1 MRHAGID
8 GRSYSGCENEIMADD
23 GGDDF
28 AHVGGFI
35 RQALAAQGFMR
46 LVGAEVE
53 EVAPGRCVLGVDF
66 RPDLT
71 QHHGFFHGGVIAFLF
86 DNTTAA
92 AAGTIVQD
100 PKKEGLLSAEYKLN
114 ILSAAR
120 GPRLRCRA
128 EVVKPGRTLIVV
140 EGRVFEVG
148 AEDGREKP
156 VAIGLATIARVP
168 RERLA

>member
-1 MRHAGID
+1 MTGD
-8 GRSYSGCENEIMADD
+8 GEL
-23 GGDDF
+23 DF
-28 AHVGGFI
+28 AHVDGFI
-35 RQALAAQGFMR
+35 RKALSAQGFMR

-53 EVAPGRCVLGVDF
+53 EVAPGRCVLRVDF
-66 RPDLT
+66 RPELT

-92 AAGTIVQD
+92 AAGTAVQD
-100 PKKEGLLSAEYKLN
+100 PTKEGLLSVEYKLN

-128 EVVKPGRTLIVV
+128 EILKPGRTLIVV
-140 EGRVFEVG
+140 EGRVYEIG

-156 VAIGLATIARVP
+156 VAVGLATIARVP
-168 RERLA
+168 RERLS